1 MTMKKEYITPE
12 LEIIEIGLDDG
23 ILMSPSVELGGEED
37 DGFARDDYNDN
48 TPSRPGSG
56 NVWDQGW

>member
-1 MTMKKEYITPE
+1 MKKKYITPE
-12 LEIIEIGLDDG
+12 LEIIEIGLDG
-23 ILMSPSVELGGEED
+23 TLMSASVELGGEED

-56 NVWDQGW
+56 NIWDQGW